1 MNKLSTNKRGMI
13 VSVSKSTS
21 NEPWTHVHFTSREMP
36 HFSSLAEIICAYH
49 WSQIVW
55 RDGRRLRDNFVS
67 SDLLVL
73 DFDDG
78 KLPLEVLYK
87 RLVTEKRAFILGT
100 TKSHTADHNRF
111 RLILK
116 VDKSINDLRTYEYN
130 ARKYAKLFGSD
141 PLACDGARKWAPCRE
156 IYSQQDG
163 GAVTIVNP
171 GPRKKYRSAAYIR
184 TDKVIPLWVHQE
196 LKNGVPEGR
205 RNHSCFKIAARLS
218 TCGFCEDEIMDL
230 ISKSSID
237 LSERELRSVVR
248 SGVRRAKRDVKGV
261 DSR

>member
-1 MNKLSTNKRGMI
+1 MDKLSTNNRGMI

-21 NEPWTHVHFTSREMP
+21 NEPWTHVHFTSQEVRE
-36 HFSSLAEIICAYH
+36 SSDLAKLICTRH
-49 WSQIVW
+49 WSQITW
-55 RDGRRLRDNFVS
+55 RDGYRLRDNFIS
-67 SDLLVL
+67 ASLLVL

-78 KLPLEVLYK
+78 TLPLETLYK
-87 RLVTEKRAFILGT
+87 RLVVEGRFFILGT
-100 TKSHTADHNRF
+100 TKSHTSDHNRF

-116 VDKSINDLRTYEYN
+116 IDKLITDARTYEYN
-130 ARKYAKLFGSD
+130 AKKYAKLFGSD
-141 PLACDGARKWAPCRE
+141 PLACDAARKWTPCRE
-156 IYSQQDG
+156 IHSQRDG
-163 GAVTIVNP
+163 TAVTIVDP

-184 TDKVIPLWVHQE
+184 TDKQIPLWIHQE

-218 TCGFCEDEIMDL
+218 SCGFCEDEIMDL

-248 SGVRRAKRDVKGV
+248 SGVRRAQRDGKGA